1 MFKCKRVFLAV
12 LVASLASLVL
22 PPADARDA
30 CDFDDPALNKLCR
43 KVESNNQYLD
53 KMIETIHKTET
64 VFRWYRSNKE
74 WLGNTRLNQMMNRL
88 LKRAA
93 AAATA
98 GVNSQGIEEDVSMPL
113 STTPLT
119 TPVAPTTTA
128 TPATLE
134 LELKLTQVIR
144 ELKETQTRLAVLEE
158 RNDDGQLPPWASHID
173 AALQNQKETVQM
185 MANGTNQSLQLVVS
199 QGEQLTSRLSKAEMM
214 LQLLSAAPNIGCTCT
229 GSDLAVREESQS
241 PSQSQSFTSD
251 LSRVKN
257 ELQREV
263 TELGQQLKLS
273 SGDLE
278 KSMAFIQLQSEGALR
293 NFSMVQ
299 QDSIKTLMTVVDNRM
314 SESSRTSYDAII
326 GATTAFGEDLNLLRN
341 AVSSTASDLELLKGE
356 EMKSVRTLEDVRS
369 GIRRHEAN
377 IKVITNEVGDFKTQ
391 TQDKLNHLRTHFMQT
406 VNEFYNKIVD
416 RQNQMSYRL
425 TSVVDDL
432 TGVKSKIRN
441 LAGSSAAS
449 EGDNDEPKIDFTT

>member
-1 MFKCKRVFLAV
+1 MFKAERVFVAV
-12 LVASLASLVL
+12 LVASLGSLVL
-22 PPADARDA
+22 PTDTRDA
-30 CDFDDPALNKLCR
+30 CNFDDIALNKLCR

-74 WLGNTRLNQMMNRL
+74 WLGNSRLNQMMNRL

-93 AAATA
+93 AAATT
-98 GVNSQGIEEDVSMPL
+98 GVNSQGSEEDVSTPR
-113 STTPLT
+113 STTPSTTTT
-119 TPVAPTTTA
+119 TPTAPT

-134 LELKLTQVIR
+134 LETKLTQVLR
-144 ELKETQTRLAVLEE
+144 ELKETQMRLVVLEE
-158 RNDDGQLPPWASHID
+158 RNNDGGLPPWASHID

-199 QGEQLTSRLSKAEMM
+199 QSEQLAQRLSETETM
-214 LQLLSAAPNIGCTCT
+214 LQLLSTAPTNGCTCT
-229 GSDLAVREESQS
+229 GTDLAVREES
-241 PSQSQSFTSD
+241 SQSFPAD
-251 LSRVKN
+251 LLKVKN

-263 TELGQQLKLS
+263 AELSQQLKLAA
-273 SGDLE
+273 GDLE
-278 KSMAFIQLQSEGALR
+278 KSMASIQLQSEGALR

-299 QDSIKTLMTVVDNRM
+299 QDSVKTLMTLMDNRM
-314 SESSRTSYDAII
+314 SESSRASYDAII
-326 GATTAFGEDLNLLRN
+326 SATTAFGEDLNMLRN

-356 EMKSVRTLEDVRS
+356 EIKSVRALEDVRS

-377 IKVITNEVGDFKTQ
+377 IKVLINEVGDFKTQ
-391 TQDKLNHLRTHFMQT
+391 TQDKLNHLRTHFVQT
-406 VNEFYNKIVD
+406 VNEFYTKIVD

-432 TGVKSKIRN
+432 TSVKSKIRN
-441 LAGSSAAS
+441 FAGSSPAS
-449 EGDNDEPKIDFTT
+449 EGDNEEPKTDLTT

>member
-1 MFKCKRVFLAV
+1 M
-12 LVASLASLVL
+12 
-22 PPADARDA
+22 
-30 CDFDDPALNKLCR
+30 
-43 KVESNNQYLD
+43 
-53 KMIETIHKTET
+53 
-64 VFRWYRSNKE
+64 FRWYRSNKE

-214 LQLLSAAPNIGCTCT
+214 LQLLSAAPNIG
-229 GSDLAVREESQS
+229 
-241 PSQSQSFTSD
+241 
-251 LSRVKN
+251 
-257 ELQREV
+257 
-263 TELGQQLKLS
+263 
-273 SGDLE
+273 
-278 KSMAFIQLQSEGALR
+278 
-293 NFSMVQ
+293 
-299 QDSIKTLMTVVDNRM
+299 
-314 SESSRTSYDAII
+314 
-326 GATTAFGEDLNLLRN
+326 
-341 AVSSTASDLELLKGE
+341 
-356 EMKSVRTLEDVRS
+356 
-369 GIRRHEAN
+369 
-377 IKVITNEVGDFKTQ
+377 
-391 TQDKLNHLRTHFMQT
+391 
-406 VNEFYNKIVD
+406 
-416 RQNQMSYRL
+416 
-425 TSVVDDL
+425 
-432 TGVKSKIRN
+432 
-441 LAGSSAAS
+441 
-449 EGDNDEPKIDFTT
+449 